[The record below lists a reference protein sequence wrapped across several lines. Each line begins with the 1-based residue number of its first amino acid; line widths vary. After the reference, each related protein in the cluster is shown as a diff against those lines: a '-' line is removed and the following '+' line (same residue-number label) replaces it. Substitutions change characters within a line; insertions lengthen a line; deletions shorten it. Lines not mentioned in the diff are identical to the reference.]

1 MYQKQMKEVNRWYS
15 ILFMHILV
23 LTIAYSAFVGVYSS
37 TADAQPVVPPGTT
50 NSREL
55 DVTAISENTIAHP
68 GNRQPNYIIVSVSR
82 ENGEPVAGLT
92 APNFKVGTLIVG
104 PGGALVVISRVAGGA
119 QGFYFIDVVPIR
131 TETWKSGTYIF
142 GISVTNGAEK
152 GQTLTSVVMD

>member
-1 MYQKQMKEVNRWYS
+1 
-15 ILFMHILV
+15 MHILV
-23 LTIAYSAFVGVYSS
+23 LTIAYSAFVGVYSR

-92 APNFKVGTLIVG
+92 AELQGRYLIVG